1 MCERVSERS
10 WPYSSML
17 YYELRVTRITSQQQ
31 TVSARDTTYDALH
44 YTDVNECVRYPG
56 LQEKCTR
63 QQERALTVAYWV
75 SRSESRPIST
85 REATLTHLEYVSGVL
100 VKLLVRGST

>member
-1 MCERVSERS
+1 MCERASERS
-10 WPYSSML
+10 WP

-31 TVSARDTTYDALH
+31 TVSARDTTDDALH
-44 YTDVNECVRYPG
+44 HTDECVRYPAA
-56 LQEKCTR
+56 TR
-63 QQERALTVAYWV
+63 EEQERALTVAYWV
-75 SRSESRPIST
+75 SRSESIST

>member
-1 MCERVSERS
+1 MCGRASERS
-10 WPYSSML
+10 RPYSSV

-31 TVSARDTTYDALH
+31 TVSARDTTNDALH
-44 YTDVNECVRYPG
+44 YTDECVRYPA
-56 LQEKCTR
+56 TR
-63 QQERALTVAYWV
+63 EELERALTVAYWV
-75 SRSESRPIST
+75 SRSESIST